1 MLVLCRLFAVIDCT
15 RRQAEKNPHRI
26 SRAST
31 GFRELGCDLKDGSG
45 VRWRMV
51 PADKCALIV
60 PLDVEPQSLAAFR
73 ARHILTPAVSLPA
86 HVTLRGPLPP
96 LDLLDTTGLSEWS
109 GRVRGFDFELS
120 ATERFEGAGVIYL
133 VPDPAQRFRELALEL
148 TALYPDP
155 PSPFSEPVMLPVRL
169 IPSRSGGDEPHA
181 RIAFSSHVARLGI
194 KARSGR
200 AGRVSN
206 YSLRGF
212 LHARIHLR
220 T

>member
-1 MLVLCRLFAVIDCT
+1 
-15 RRQAEKNPHRI
+15 
-26 SRAST
+26 
-31 GFRELGCDLKDGSG
+31 
-45 VRWRMV
+45 MV

-86 HVTLRGPLPP
+86 HVTLRVPLPP
-96 LDLLDTTGLSEWS
+96 LHLLDTEGLSDWA

-155 PSPFSEPVMLPVRL
+155 PSPFSEPVMHVTAAEGHPVDQLSRIERELLVEVAADLPIRARAEEVRL
-169 IPSRSGGDEPHA
+169 YEKSEGTW
-181 RIAFSSHVARLGI
+181 
-194 KARSGR
+194 
-200 AGRVSN
+200 
-206 YSLRGF
+206 YLRQRYPF
-212 LHARIHLR
+212 A
-220 T
+220 